1 MAVNFFVLTQW
12 LFCYCVV
19 FYLQNVINFRWWFV
33 THEIQLWVTFLLTW
47 CMTCCLQLVVVV
59 FLLEA
64 EMSWFTKY
72 ICTLLRYLFMWNL
85 SPGEVANGTPVWQLL
100 FCDRGLQTDRLWLL
114 SVCDAACWRYRY
126 VRHSAVEAVCL
137 LLRLSTDTQVPGAA
151 LP

>member
-59 FLLEA
+59 FLLEV

-85 SPGEVANGTPVWQLL
+85 SPDEVANGTPVWQLL
-100 FCDRGLQTDRLWLL
+100 FCDRGLQTDFDCCL
-114 SVCDAACWRYRY
+114 SVMQLVDGI
-126 VRHSAVEAVCL
+126 VRQSALEAVCL